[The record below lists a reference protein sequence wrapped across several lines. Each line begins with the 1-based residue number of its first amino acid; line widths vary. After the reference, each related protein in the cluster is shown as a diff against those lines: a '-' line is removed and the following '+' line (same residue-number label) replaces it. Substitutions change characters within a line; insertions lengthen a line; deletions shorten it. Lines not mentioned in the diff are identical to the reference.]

1 MDDMVDKCI
10 AIIPARG
17 GSKRIPRKN
26 IVDFFG
32 KPMIAWTIE
41 AARKSGHFER
51 ILVSTDDEE
60 IAQVARD
67 YGASVPFLR
76 TQSADDHSPVTKATV
91 ASLKQAEFFWE
102 TTFDTVVQL
111 MPNCPMRTSDDITNA
126 LSRFNINQ
134 AAFQISCFKFG
145 WMNPWWALR
154 LNERGQGE
162 KLFSEAL
169 SARSQ
174 DLPKLYCPT
183 GAIWL
188 ARRAALNQA
197 GDFYGAGHVFDPMHW
212 SSAIDIDDYEDMEM
226 AKAVWI
232 MRHQI
237 AN

>member
-1 MDDMVDKCI
+1 MVDKCI

-41 AARKSGHFER
+41 AAQKSGHFER

-76 TQSADDHSPVTKATV
+76 TECADDHSPVTTATL
-91 ASLKQAEFFWE
+91 ASLKQAELFWE
-102 TTFDTVVQL
+102 TKFSTVAQL
-111 MPNCPMRTSDDITNA
+111 MPNCPMRTADDIKNA
-126 LSRFNINQ
+126 IGRFNNKQ
-134 AAFQISCFKFG
+134 VAFQISCFKFG

-154 LNERGQGE
+154 LNEQGQGE
-162 KLFSEAL
+162 KLFSEAM

-174 DLPKLYCPT
+174 DLPELYCPT

-188 ARRAALNQA
+188 AQGAALKEV
-197 GDFYGAGHVFDPMHW
+197 GDFYGAGHIFDPMHW
-212 SSAIDIDDYEDMEM
+212 SSAVDIDDYEDMEM
-226 AKAVWI
+226 AKAVWV
-232 MRHQI
+232 MRNEI
-237 AN
+237 AC

>member
-1 MDDMVDKCI
+1 MVGKCI

-41 AARKSGHFER
+41 AAQKSGYFER

-67 YGASVPFLR
+67 HGASVPFLR
-76 TQSADDHSPVTKATV
+76 TECADDHSPVSQATL
-91 ASLKQAEFFWE
+91 ASLKQAETFWD
-102 TTFDTVVQL
+102 TSFDTVVQL
-111 MPNCPMRTSDDITNA
+111 MPNCPIRTAADIK
-126 LSRFNINQ
+126 Q
-134 AAFQISCFKFG
+134 AIEAFQGKQATFQISCFKFG

-154 LNERGQGE
+154 LNEQGQAE
-162 KLFSEAL
+162 KLFPEAV

-174 DLPKLYCPT
+174 DLPELYCPT

-188 ARRAALNQA
+188 AQTAALKKT
-197 GDFYGAGHVFDPMHW
+197 GTFYGAGHVFDPMHW
-212 SSAIDIDDYEDMEM
+212 ISAVDIDDYEDMEM
-226 AKAVWI
+226 AKAVWL
-232 MRHQI
+232 MRNQK
-237 AN
+237 A